1 MQSQPGVGSRAE
13 EPCRQLRACVLAQCP
28 DAALVN
34 QHKSFPK
41 RTKDE
46 RIARAAGRT
55 DENMAP
61 RLPDELA
68 QLRALLPQVL
78 SVIRSK
84 RAALEA
90 ELADLGGHA
99 PAAAN
104 STEPSATGLGC
115 EKSPALQQLIRKT
128 LSAWYRE
135 RSALEAAIVGARE
148 FACADEY
155 Y

>member
-1 MQSQPGVGSRAE
+1 MQSQPGVGSRTE

-78 SVIRSK
+78 SLIRSR
-84 RAALEA
+84 RAALLA
-90 ELADLGGHA
+90 ELAGLGGQA
-99 PAAAN
+99 PMATN
-104 STEPSATGLGC
+104 LTEPSAAELDC
-115 EKSPALQQLIRKT
+115 EESPAALQQLIRQA
-128 LSAWYRE
+128 LSH
-135 RSALEAAIVGARE
+135 
-148 FACADEY
+148 
-155 Y
+155 

>member
-1 MQSQPGVGSRAE
+1 MQSQPGVGSRTE

-41 RTKDE
+41 RIKDE

-55 DENMAP
+55 DKDMAP

-84 RAALEA
+84 RSALEA
-90 ELADLGGHA
+90 ELADLGGHK
-99 PAAAN
+99 PVAAN
-104 STEPSATGLGC
+104 STEPSAAGLGC
-115 EKSPALQQLIRKT
+115 EESPALQQLIRKT
-128 LSAWYRE
+128 LSAVPRE
-135 RSALEAAIVGARE
+135 ERA
-148 FACADEY
+148 
-155 Y
+155 